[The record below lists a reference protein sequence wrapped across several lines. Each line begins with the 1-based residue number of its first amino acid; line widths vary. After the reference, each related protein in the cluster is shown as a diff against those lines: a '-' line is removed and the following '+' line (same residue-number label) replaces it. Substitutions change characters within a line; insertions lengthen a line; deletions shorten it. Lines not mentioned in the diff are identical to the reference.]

1 MNNDDY
7 IVQRTYN
14 IGSNNRNIYNKNYP
28 SLNEI
33 IKGGEEEDE
42 QNYYRNAEDTED
54 AEDAEDAEDTEDE
67 FNEDDEIFSDN
78 NPEFIHFKQEV
89 SNWITLD
96 DDIRT
101 LQKAIKERKDKKAEL
116 TPRILKFMERFKIND
131 LNTNDGKLK
140 FARSLY
146 TKPLNKKYL
155 ISRLGDFFRDYS
167 KGEKVAGYIF
177 DNRDKEEKV
186 RLTRVLDRSKAKPHF

>member
-14 IGSNNRNIYNKNYP
+14 IGQNNRNLSSKSYP

-33 IKGGEEEDE
+33 MKGGNEEERDYYQDEEDE
-42 QNYYRNAEDTED
+42 DNE
-54 AEDAEDAEDTEDE
+54 EDE
-67 FNEDDEIFSDN
+67 FEEDEEIFTDN

-101 LQKAIKERKDKKAEL
+101 LQKALKERRDKKAEL

-155 ISRLGDFFRDYS
+155 ISRLGDFFRDYT

-186 RLTRVLDRSKAKPHF
+186 RLTRVLDRTKTKPHF

>member
-1 MNNDDY
+1 
-7 IVQRTYN
+7 
-14 IGSNNRNIYNKNYP
+14 
-28 SLNEI
+28 
-33 IKGGEEEDE
+33 
-42 QNYYRNAEDTED
+42 
-54 AEDAEDAEDTEDE
+54 
-67 FNEDDEIFSDN
+67 
-78 NPEFIHFKQEV
+78 
-89 SNWITLD
+89 
-96 DDIRT
+96 
-101 LQKAIKERKDKKAEL
+101 
-116 TPRILKFMERFKIND
+116 MERFKIND

-155 ISRLGDFFRDYS
+155 ISRLGDFFRDYT